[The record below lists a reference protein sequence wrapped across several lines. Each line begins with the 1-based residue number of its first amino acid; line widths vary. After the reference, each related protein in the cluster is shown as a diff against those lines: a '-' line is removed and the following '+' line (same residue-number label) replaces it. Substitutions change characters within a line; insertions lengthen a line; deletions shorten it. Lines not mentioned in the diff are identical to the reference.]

1 MKYRIAL
8 VGTECRE
15 ATMGFIEA
23 TSAQEAIAVAEAAF
37 PSPHSLSYFVSLVDP
52 TFQEMFDEEPEDE
65 AGLEEFQEGLEQR
78 ASVKKIEPEPVRRY
92 PIFLP
97 ARLGELKAWARTARE
112 FEWHTEIRR
121 GADGFVLMVGWTPIQ
136 SREEWEFFQ
145 RTYLATDEATE
156 WAEFSPEEAR
166 FRELAA
172 LPWVEELES
181 AVDDSEND
189 LNEFFYW
196 DDDEDL
202 PF

>member
-52 TFQEMFDEEPEDE
+52 TYPDFLDDDDPEVKADHE
-65 AGLEEFQEGLEQR
+65 DTENHLPAG
-78 ASVKKIEPEPVRRY
+78 KMEPEPVRRY

-112 FEWHTEIRR
+112 FEWHTEIRK
-121 GADGFVLMVGWTPIQ
+121 GVDGFVLMVGWSPIQ

-145 RTYLATDEATE
+145 RNYLATDEAME
-156 WAEFSPEEAR
+156 WAEFSPEDAR
-166 FRELAA
+166 FRELAN

-181 AVDDSEND
+181 AVDDSENE
-189 LNEFFYW
+189 LNDFFYW
-196 DDDEDL
+196 DDDDDL

>member
-15 ATMGFIEA
+15 ATMGYIEA

-52 TFQEMFDEEPEDE
+52 TYPDFLDDDELEVHSSQEDMEIDSP
-65 AGLEEFQEGLEQR
+65 A
-78 ASVKKIEPEPVRRY
+78 KKMEPEPVRRY

-97 ARLGELKAWARTARE
+97 ARLSELKAWARTARE
-112 FEWHTEIRR
+112 FEWHTEIRKSV
-121 GADGFVLMVGWTPIQ
+121 DGFVLMVGWSPIQ

-145 RTYLATDEATE
+145 RNYLATDEATE
-156 WAEFSPEEAR
+156 WAEFSPEDAR

-172 LPWVEELES
+172 LPWVEELRTEE
-181 AVDDSEND
+181 DDSEND
-189 LNEFFYW
+189 LNDFFYW
-196 DDDEDL
+196 DDDDDL